1 MSAPTL
7 VDVIGRAHE
16 RIFSAMG
23 THAHVV
29 VVGAPALADQAA
41 RRIADLEQR
50 WSRFLPTSELSRL
63 NASAG
68 GGAVAVSAETFA
80 LVARAVEGW
89 RLTGGLF
96 DPTVLPALMAA
107 GYDRS
112 FSDPACG
119 VHRADTPAADAPP
132 VPGADGVVL
141 EARLRTID
149 LPANVQLDPGGIG
162 KGMAADM
169 VVAEVLAAGAR
180 GVCVN
185 LGGDVRVAG
194 HAPTD
199 LGWQLGVQDP
209 VRPGS
214 VVPVR
219 LRDEAVVT
227 STRQLR
233 RWQRAGKPFHH
244 LIDPQT
250 GRPATTALHTATIVA
265 GQAWW
270 AEVLAKVAL
279 VAPVPHALRLLHRAG
294 VAALLADDEGRAL
307 ELGDWSGRVL
317 PS

>member
-1 MSAPTL
+1 MSDIVDL
-7 VDVIGRAHE
+7 VGAASE

-23 THAHVV
+23 THAHVL
-29 VVGAPALADQAA
+29 VVGGAPELLERAVE
-41 RRIADLEQR
+41 RVADLERR
-50 WSRFLPTSELSRL
+50 WSRFLPASDISRL
-63 NASAG
+63 NAAAG
-68 GGAVAVSAETFA
+68 GTVAVSPETYL
-80 LVARAVEGW
+80 LVSRSVEAC
-89 RLTGGLF
+89 RLTDGLY
-96 DPTVLPALMAA
+96 DPTVLAALVAA

-112 FSDPACG
+112 FTDPACA
-119 VHRADTPAADAPP
+119 VHRVSDAPP
-132 VPGADGVVL
+132 AGAPSPGAAGIEL
-141 EARLRTID
+141 EPTLRTVR
-149 LPANVQLDPGGIG
+149 LPVGVAIDPGGIG
-162 KGMAADM
+162 KGLAADL
-169 VVAEVLAAGAR
+169 VVAELMASGAAGA
-180 GVCVN
+180 CVN

-250 GRPATTALHTATIVA
+250 GRPATTAMHTVTIVA